1 MQETLSQIFS
11 PFFKSLMTST
21 AIGLI
26 IGLEREFN
34 STEKEPYA
42 GIRTFPITAIL
53 GCVMALLGQTM
64 PWILIASVLGVF
76 IFVAISFYITN
87 EKAGITTEM
96 ALLVTF
102 GLGIMSGMALY
113 KEALATVAVTT
124 TLLSLKSKLKFY
136 IKQITN
142 EELFAFVKFIILA
155 LFIIPILPNIPLEPY
170 NFLNLF
176 DIGIVVLVV
185 LTLNFVS
192 YMLMRFLSAD
202 TGIILTALLGGLYS
216 STAITWVFSSKSKEN
231 EALSE
236 SYAIGVI
243 LACTLVFLRVTFLT
257 ILFNRH
263 LVLPLLIP
271 ALLMTLT
278 GGLYAYY
285 LIRQKKDK
293 DQESST
299 KIDFG
304 SPLNILS
311 ALGFGLLYVGVGLML
326 FYSNQWLGSGGV
338 YLTGVVGGL
347 ADVDALTISI
357 SKFQNISVEIA
368 VNVIII
374 ATTVNTVVKLIIA
387 ILRGSKNLRRT
398 VIFGLGSMVCVG
410 AVYLGI
416 MLFFI

>member
-1 MQETLSQIFS
+1 MEEALSQIFS
-11 PFFKSLMTST
+11 PFFKSLVTST

-64 PWILIASVLGVF
+64 PWVLVAAVLGVF
-76 IFVAISFYITN
+76 IFIAVSFYVTN
-87 EKAGITTEM
+87 EKGGITTEM

-102 GLGIMSGMALY
+102 GLGIMAGMALY

-124 TLLSLKSKLKFY
+124 TLLSLKNKLKFY
-136 IKQITN
+136 IKQITD

-155 LFIIPILPNIPLEPY
+155 LFIIPILPNMPLEPY

-216 STAITWVFSSKSKEN
+216 STAITWLFSSKSKEN
-231 EALSE
+231 ETLSE
-236 SYAIGVI
+236 SYAIGII
-243 LACTLVFLRVTFLT
+243 LANTLVFLRVTFLT
-257 ILFNRH
+257 VLFNRN
-263 LVLPLLIP
+263 LVFTLLVP
-271 ALLMTLT
+271 AVLMALV

-285 LIRQKKDK
+285 LFRQKK
-293 DQESST
+293 ENNNVPSE
-299 KIDFG
+299 KIDLG

-311 ALGFGLLYVGVGLML
+311 ALGFGLLYLGVGLML
-326 FYSNQWLGSGGV
+326 FYSNQWLGSGGI

-347 ADVDALTISI
+347 ADVDAMTISI
-357 SKFQNISVEIA
+357 SKFQNISVQVA
-368 VNVIII
+368 VNVIIV
-374 ATTVNTVVKLIIA
+374 ATTVNTIVKLIIA
-387 ILRGSKNLRRT
+387 ILRGAKTLRRT
-398 VIFGLGSMVCVG
+398 VFFGMGSMICIG
-410 AVYLGI
+410 LAYLGL
-416 MLFFI
+416 MLVF